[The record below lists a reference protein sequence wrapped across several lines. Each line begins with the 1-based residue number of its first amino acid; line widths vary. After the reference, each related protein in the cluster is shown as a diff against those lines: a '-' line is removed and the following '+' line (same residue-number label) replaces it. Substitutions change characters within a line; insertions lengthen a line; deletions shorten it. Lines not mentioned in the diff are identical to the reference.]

1 LSLAIIIYSNIM
13 VRIKEYYQP
22 PKKTGI
28 KNEETTS
35 ELLVISRQ
43 IETSKIK
50 RAQLKICRTKN
61 TRRNI

>member
-1 LSLAIIIYSNIM
+1 M